1 MAVSRW
7 QFTGG
12 SVQVAVNRFSY
23 VVEACVMTIGAGHFF
38 SCQGEKSELR
48 EEKIRLKAEKEKLEQ
63 QLKAVTLPPGYMP
76 HSSAVQAAA
85 AAFAAQAQAAAVGS
99 ASKPLAPTPIYPN
112 LATWHWLPP
121 SSEPGEEQARYSPV
135 A

>member
-1 MAVSRW
+1 MRTFCHDNQSHA
-7 QFTGG
+7 
-12 SVQVAVNRFSY
+12 
-23 VVEACVMTIGAGHFF
+23 F

-48 EEKIRLKAEKEKLEQ
+48 DEKIRLKAEKDKLEQ
-63 QLKAVTLPPGYMP
+63 QVKAVTLPPGYMP
-76 HSSAVQAAA
+76 HSAAVQAAA
-85 AAFAAQAQAAAVGS
+85 AAFAAQAQAASS

-121 SSEPGEEQARYSPV
+121 SSDQVEEQVRYSPV

>member
-1 MAVSRW
+1 MAV
-7 QFTGG
+7 QCPGG
-12 SVQVAVNRFSY
+12 STHDPRCRSFSW
-23 VVEACVMTIGAGHFF
+23 
-38 SCQGEKSELR
+38 QGEKSELR
-48 EEKIRLKAEKEKLEQ
+48 EEKIRLKADKEKLEQ
-63 QLKAVTLPPGYMP
+63 QLKAVTLPPGYLP

-85 AAFAAQAQAAAVGS
+85 AAFAAQAQAAAVSS
-99 ASKPLAPTPIYPN
+99 ACKPLAPTPIYPN